1 MQKFLNQTQ
10 IKQIFNI
17 IEKCGNIARD
27 NFHNKNFEVFVKED
41 GSKVTSTDLKIS
53 DIISK
58 ELAEIFPHIPII
70 CEEKKLRNADKI
82 FFLIDPID
90 GTSSY
95 IKNNNEFCINLAL
108 IIDKSPVF
116 GIIYAPIFENSK
128 FVFNHGNEVF
138 LGNNS
143 NFENIL
149 PIKSKRK
156 IITDSLKIITSPRT
170 KADLIN
176 KFCLEHFS
184 LSKIHQ
190 IENLSSA
197 LKFFRIIEGNSNLY
211 IHPRRSMEWDTASG
225 HAIVNALGYEVKN
238 FKILE
243 EKIIIDS
250 DLKYQKNN
258 FENSGFIIF

>member
-90 GTSSY
+90 GTSSF
-95 IKNNNEFCINLAL
+95 IKGNEEFCINIAL
-108 IIDKSPVF
+108 IVDKSPVF

-128 FVFNHGNEVF
+128 FIFNNGHEVF
-138 LGNNS
+138 VGQNND
-143 NFENIL
+143 FEKIL
-149 PIKSKRK
+149 PINSFRQK
-156 IITDSLKIITSPRT
+156 INNSLKIITSPRT
-170 KADLIN
+170 KLDFIN
-176 KFCLEHFS
+176 NFCAQHFS
-184 LSKIHQ
+184 LAKIHQ
-190 IENLSSA
+190 VENLSSA
-197 LKFFRIIEGNSNLY
+197 LKFFRIIEGNYNLY

-225 HAIVNALGYEVKN
+225 QAIVCALGYEVKN
-238 FKILE
+238 FETIN
-243 EKIIIDS
+243 EKIIIGTE
-250 DLKYQKNN
+250 LKYQKNN